1 MIVEITPSP
10 WIPLIDSAASIEL
23 STGSSE
29 RYSKLRPLRG
39 SLVRLMPPASRTLNP
54 LLQASRA
61 IMRPLARAELGIEA
75 RPKCDA
81 RGQRGGCVF
90 LTEPRVDDTETRVAH
105 QERWDTET
113 RDAGGIAR
121 AHGSSRWDTLVPGLR
136 DHRVF
141 SHHTNYESESLVL
154 GHLFLNLT
162 RPHIGRRILCGSEP
176 SLLRHNNLLLLL
188 SFSCTRQLLH
198 GSRFR
203 PLSKS
208 PFRSRSWTSVIKHH
222 SNAVWIRDQDLI

>member
-1 MIVEITPSP
+1 MRGWVYDYVKPVTVGFVAVEEVMF
-10 WIPLIDSAASIEL
+10 DSRDHALAL
-23 STGSSE
+23 DPVD
-29 RYSKLRPLRG
+29 RLRG
-39 SLVRLMPPASRTLNP
+39 EHRTEHRIFREILEVTPLAWVLGEVNAAASRTLNP

-188 SFSCTRQLLH
+188 LLLH
-198 GSRFR
+198 
-203 PLSKS
+203 
-208 PFRSRSWTSVIKHH
+208 
-222 SNAVWIRDQDLI
+222 